1 MGGCMV
7 DMNDD
12 SNYGVVRPNGWLTR
26 SVYQKRWLHSD
37 IKDVSYFFNH
47 RLFLK
52 IIEKGG
58 FQ

>member
-1 MGGCMV
+1 MV

-12 SNYGVVRPNGWLTR
+12 SNYGVVRPNGSLTR
-26 SVYQKRWLHSD
+26 SAYPNRWLHSD